1 MRFCSHPLSTHLIP
15 LPYTGG
21 FKNSNARRPSVFSGN
36 GASSGMQLSLRSV
49 AWVDQQERLRSSG
62 GARVSVGAS
71 GQHGAALKLLQSSH
85 VGTFSVDKS
94 LLSVR
99 SVLRGS
105 ATWTAQQQKD
115 FQSRNNSAIPS
126 LLSQPHAIQPQLL
139 SQTQTQRQHLFQPGL
154 ISQHEVQAQVLG
166 SLQMHA
172 SRPAPFFQQHS
183 NSSGVANSQSNI
195 SIVSTPSHGPGSMIF
210 AAPEPDPSRRPSSQ
224 SQNRGERERQSADQ
238 QAAALNRGSLGRS
251 FELYSHN
258 SAGREIIDGS
268 LINAPVSFLDDNKA
282 RLQPP
287 VAARLAALRQSPLAA
302 NQGYSSSVSAASH
315 ANIPDRSASSRVR
328 GYSPG
333 PGRIRERMQMVEGM
347 NSATHAIS
355 QTNQQSIY
363 GGPTSSHI
371 HPRPASSVGPASL
384 SSAAPQQHQILQHDA
399 GLMQKTTFGQPQ
411 VLSQSVQHQQLH
423 QGYAPSAS
431 QRSVGDHFQP
441 AGTSVAS
448 GLRLPQLAQ
457 SSSAARSR

>member
-1 MRFCSHPLSTHLIP
+1 
-15 LPYTGG
+15 
-21 FKNSNARRPSVFSGN
+21 
-36 GASSGMQLSLRSV
+36 MQLSLRSV

-71 GQHGAALKLLQSSH
+71 GQHGAALKFLQSSH
-85 VGTFSVDKS
+85 VGTSSVDKS

-105 ATWTAQQQKD
+105 ATWTAQQQQH
-115 FQSRNNSAIPS
+115 FHSRHNSAVPS

-139 SQTQTQRQHLFQPGL
+139 SQTQAQRQHLFQPEL
-154 ISQHEVQAQVLG
+154 LSQHEVQAHVLG
-166 SLQMHA
+166 SLQMQTA
-172 SRPAPFFQQHS
+172 SRPAPFFQQLS
-183 NSSGVANSQSNI
+183 NFNGVANPQSNI
-195 SIVSTPSHGPGSMIF
+195 SIVSTPAYGPGYMSF
-210 AAPEPDPSRRPSSQ
+210 AAPEPDFSRRPSSQ

-238 QAAALNRGSLGRS
+238 QAAALNRGSLGRG
-251 FELYSHN
+251 FEFFSHN
-258 SAGREIIDGS
+258 SAGREFIDGS
-268 LINAPVSFLDDNKA
+268 LRNAPVSLLEDSKA

-287 VAARLAALRQSPLAA
+287 VAARLTALRQSPLAVSH
-302 NQGYSSSVSAASH
+302 GYSSSVSAASH
-315 ANIPDRSASSRVR
+315 ANMPDRSASSRVR

-355 QTNQQSIY
+355 QTNQQTMY

-371 HPRPASSVGPASL
+371 LHARPASSVGPASL
-384 SSAAPQQHQILQHDA
+384 SNAAPQQHQILQHDA
-399 GLMQKTTFGQPQ
+399 GLKTTLVRPQ
-411 VLSQSVQHQQLH
+411 MLSQSVQHQQLH
-423 QGYAPSAS
+423 QGYAQSAS
-431 QRSVGDHFQP
+431 QRGVGDHFQP